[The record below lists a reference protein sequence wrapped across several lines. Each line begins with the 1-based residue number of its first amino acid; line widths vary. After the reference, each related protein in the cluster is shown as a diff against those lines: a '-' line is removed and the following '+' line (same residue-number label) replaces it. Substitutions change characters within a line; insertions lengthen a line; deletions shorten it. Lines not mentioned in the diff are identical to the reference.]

1 MKLVPSLLEINF
13 TEAVKTII
21 RFIKTY
27 IENSQVDGIVIGLSG
42 GVDSCTTA
50 ALASQAI
57 GSNKVIGLILPEK
70 ETYNSTD
77 IKDAKSVANKFNIKV
92 EKQDLSKVLNSFYNN
107 LSVFDHGNKVSKG
120 NIKAR
125 TRMIYLYYYANKF
138 NKIVCGT
145 SDKSETMI
153 GYFTKWGDG
162 AADIIPIMDLYKTQ
176 VQKLALHLGIP
187 KKIALKPPSP
197 NLWLNQSAESELGI
211 NYEVLDLILYGL
223 EHTMTIE
230 KITNDLKINK
240 TLVLRIKNRWLSTE
254 HKRRMPLTVKI
265 GM

>member
-1 MKLVPSLLEINF
+1 
-13 TEAVKTII
+13 
-21 RFIKTY
+21 
-27 IENSQVDGIVIGLSG
+27 
-42 GVDSCTTA
+42 
-50 ALASQAI
+50 
-57 GSNKVIGLILPEK
+57 
-70 ETYNSTD
+70 
-77 IKDAKSVANKFNIKV
+77 
-92 EKQDLSKVLNSFYNN
+92 
-107 LSVFDHGNKVSKG
+107 
-120 NIKAR
+120 
-125 TRMIYLYYYANKF
+125 
-138 NKIVCGT
+138 
-145 SDKSETMI
+145 MI

-265 GM
+265 AM